1 MGDCQYLIAEK
12 NKMCFV
18 KLIGKSDY
26 MSCANFK
33 QFVDESVEF
42 KKYQDIFIDLTDL
55 EFIDST
61 NLGILAKFT
70 DYMISNFNRKA
81 VIYSTNKNINQIIRS
96 VGFFEAF
103 LVLDKVHPVNID
115 LQKIDRSEKLSGE
128 QLGEILLDT
137 HKILIELNE
146 TNKEIFSD
154 VIKNLSKENK

>member
-12 NKMCFV
+12 DKMCFV

-33 QFVDESVEF
+33 QFVDESVED
-42 KKYQDIFIDLTDL
+42 KKYQEVFIDLTEL

-70 DYMISNFNRKA
+70 DYMITTYNRKA

-96 VGFFEAF
+96 VGFFDAF
-103 LVLDKVHPVNID
+103 LVLETEVNKAVELRQINKSD
-115 LQKIDRSEKLSGE
+115 KLSKE
-128 QLGEILLDT
+128 QLGEILLDA
-137 HKILIELNE
+137 HKTLMELNE

-154 VIKNLSKENK
+154 VVKNLSKENK